1 MVIEGV
7 EINTDGV
14 TFGNTVMVTK
24 FEVAGLPVTHANEEV
39 ITHDTTS
46 LFAVVVVEY
55 VYVFVPTFAPFT
67 FH

>member
-1 MVIEGV
+1 MVVEGV

-46 LFAVVVVEY
+46 LFAVVVVE
-55 VYVFVPTFAPFT
+55 
-67 FH
+67 